1 MTLRLIAGGARSGKS
16 SFAVEQAK
24 IDANGSKI
32 LFIATAEAFDEE
44 MSERIARHKSERNED
59 FDLIESPRELAEAL
73 GEKPEITNVIVDCLT
88 LWLSNM
94 MLTDPNP
101 DFQSVITAARSRIG
115 TVSFISNEVGE
126 GIVPMHPVSRKYRD
140 LSGLMNQAF
149 AAASDE
155 VFYLRFGIAQRL
167 K

>member
-16 SFAVEQAK
+16 SFAVEKAK
-24 IDANGSKI
+24 IDANGSII

-59 FDLIESPRELAEAL
+59 FDLIESPRELAKAL
-73 GEKPEITNVIVDCLT
+73 GEKPEVTNVIVDCLT

-94 MLTDPNP
+94 MLTDQDL
-101 DFQSVITAARSRIG
+101 DFQSVITAARSRSG

-126 GIVPMHPVSRKYRD
+126 GIVPMHPVSRRYRD

>member
-59 FDLIESPRELAEAL
+59 FDLIESPRKLAKAL